1 MGDSVVSV
9 QSANTNA
16 EGNDKTDTL
25 PQKEVE
31 TRNND
36 QENGDV
42 QLTQNE
48 GIPVDVGTPCL
59 ASQDAGV
66 VDAVTEEEK
75 TTHSIVPQYPY
86 VKLVDF
92 MVKTPSKKVKKPAR
106 VTPLLRRTRNGRAQQ
121 EKQDSS
127 GIKKEDIVILR
138 AENAVLKTAMM
149 NLEQKVADQN
159 KDLTALGAELQFL
172 KLEMKKASEFNTATE
187 KRFSILQD
195 EQEKKCEGKI
205 QNLSSATQ
213 RKLDKINTKAD
224 QA

>member
-1 MGDSVVSV
+1 MGDSVVSG

-16 EGNDKTDTL
+16 EDNKTDTL

-92 MVKTPSKKVKKPAR
+92 MVKTPSKKSEKACTSNSFAQKDKKWAR
-106 VTPLLRRTRNGRAQQ
+106 STGKARFIWCKERGYC
-121 EKQDSS
+121 DS
-127 GIKKEDIVILR
+127 
-138 AENAVLKTAMM
+138 
-149 NLEQKVADQN
+149 
-159 KDLTALGAELQFL
+159 
-172 KLEMKKASEFNTATE
+172 
-187 KRFSILQD
+187 
-195 EQEKKCEGKI
+195 EG
-205 QNLSSATQ
+205 
-213 RKLDKINTKAD
+213 
-224 QA
+224 